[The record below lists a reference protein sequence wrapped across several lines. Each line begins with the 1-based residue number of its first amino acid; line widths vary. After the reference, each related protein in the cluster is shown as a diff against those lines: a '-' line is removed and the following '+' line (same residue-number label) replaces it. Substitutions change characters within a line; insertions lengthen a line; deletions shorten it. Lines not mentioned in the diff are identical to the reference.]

1 MPAQVGRVIC
11 LVPDNDTGQTFAHR
25 VKPNPCAP
33 RAPQILFR
41 TPHPKNPCP
50 TLSAYAPNW
59 QMSHIAPTPSPASPA
74 VPALDAHGHDPA
86 ADNWVPVLKKR
97 RKDGWSPDRQRAFI
111 ETLADTGSVATAA
124 QTVGMSESSAYRLRR
139 APGAE
144 AFDRAWSAAI
154 DAASKKL
161 LDAAFER
168 ALVGTDEPVFDR
180 DGRRVGRRLRQSDRL
195 LMFLL
200 RAYGP
205 DRFRD
210 AGPDRITAPAAAP
223 VAEALVHLHPA
234 PPAAPAALMAPNDL
248 AVALEVADLCD
259 GVLPPWY
266 RDDRGEAV
274 PASLAIPM
282 HDDDEAEL
290 R

>member
-1 MPAQVGRVIC
+1 
-11 LVPDNDTGQTFAHR
+11 
-25 VKPNPCAP
+25 
-33 RAPQILFR
+33 
-41 TPHPKNPCP
+41 
-50 TLSAYAPNW
+50 
-59 QMSHIAPTPSPASPA
+59 MSHIAPIPSPDPTATT
-74 VPALDAHGHDPA
+74 ALDAHGHDPA
-86 ADNWVPVLKKR
+86 AYDWVPVLKKR

-111 ETLADTGSVATAA
+111 EALADCGSVASAA
-124 QTVGMSESSAYRLRR
+124 RAVDMSESSAYRLRR

-180 DGRRVGRRLRQSDRL
+180 DGHRVGRRLRQSDRL

-205 DRFRD
+205 DCFRD
-210 AGPDRITAPAAAP
+210 TAARRTAPAATP
-223 VAEALVHLHPA
+223 VAEALAHLHPE
-234 PPAAPAALMAPNDL
+234 PPAAPAALMAPDDL

-259 GVLPPWY
+259 GALPPWY
-266 RDDRGEAV
+266 RDDPREAV
-274 PASLAIPM
+274 VIRSADA
-282 HDDDEAEL
+282 DAA
-290 R
+290 

>member
-1 MPAQVGRVIC
+1 
-11 LVPDNDTGQTFAHR
+11 
-25 VKPNPCAP
+25 
-33 RAPQILFR
+33 
-41 TPHPKNPCP
+41 
-50 TLSAYAPNW
+50 
-59 QMSHIAPTPSPASPA
+59 MSHITPIPSPDLA
-74 VPALDAHGHDPA
+74 PALDAHGHDPA
-86 ADNWVPVLKKR
+86 AYNWVPVLKKR
-97 RKDGWSPDRQRAFI
+97 RKDGWSPDKQRAFI

-154 DAASKKL
+154 DVASKKL

-180 DGRRVGRRLRQSDRL
+180 EGHRVGRRLRQSDRL

-210 AGPDRITAPAAAP
+210 AGPDRITAPAAVP

-234 PPAAPAALMAPNDL
+234 PPAAPEALMAPDDL

-259 GVLPPWY
+259 GTLPPWY
-266 RDDRGEAV
+266 RDDRDEAV
-274 PASLAIPM
+274 TDALAVPLP
-282 HDDDEAEL
+282 DADA

>member
-1 MPAQVGRVIC
+1 
-11 LVPDNDTGQTFAHR
+11 
-25 VKPNPCAP
+25 
-33 RAPQILFR
+33 
-41 TPHPKNPCP
+41 
-50 TLSAYAPNW
+50 
-59 QMSHIAPTPSPASPA
+59 MSHIAPIPAPDATPATTSETT
-74 VPALDAHGHDPA
+74 PALDAHGHDPA
-86 ADNWVPVLKKR
+86 AYDWVPVLKKR
-97 RKDGWSPDRQRAFI
+97 RKDGWSPDKQRAFI
-111 ETLADTGSVATAA
+111 EALADTGSVATAA
-124 QTVGMSESSAYRLRR
+124 QRVGMSESSAYRLRR

-180 DGRRVGRRLRQSDRL
+180 DGNRVGRRLRQSDRL

-205 DRFRD
+205 DCFRD
-210 AGPDRITAPAAAP
+210 AAARRTDPAPAATP
-223 VAEALVHLHPA
+223 VAEALVHLHPE
-234 PPAAPAALMAPNDL
+234 PPAAPAALMAPGDL

-259 GVLPPWY
+259 GELPHWY
-266 RDDRGEAV
+266 RDDASEAV
-274 PASLAIPM
+274 PAMPM
-282 HDDDEAEL
+282 HDDDRAEL

>member
-1 MPAQVGRVIC
+1 
-11 LVPDNDTGQTFAHR
+11 
-25 VKPNPCAP
+25 
-33 RAPQILFR
+33 
-41 TPHPKNPCP
+41 
-50 TLSAYAPNW
+50 
-59 QMSHIAPTPSPASPA
+59 MSHIAPIPAPGATPASPPDA
-74 VPALDAHGHDPA
+74 AAALDAHGHDPA
-86 ADNWVPVLKKR
+86 AYDWIPVLKKR
-97 RKDGWSPDRQRAFI
+97 RKDGWSPDKQRAFI
-111 ETLADTGSVATAA
+111 EALADSGSVTTAA
-124 QTVGMSESSAYRLRR
+124 QCVGMSESSAYRLRR

-180 DGRRVGRRLRQSDRL
+180 DGNRVGRRLRQSDRL

-205 DRFRD
+205 DCFRGN
-210 AGPDRITAPAAAP
+210 APGRATPAATP
-223 VAEALVHLHPA
+223 VAEALVHLHPE
-234 PPAAPAALMAPNDL
+234 PPAAPAALMAPDDL

-259 GVLPPWY
+259 GELPRWY
-266 RDDRGEAV
+266 RDDPAEAV
-274 PASLAIPM
+274 PVSPQMPM

-290 R
+290 H

>member
-1 MPAQVGRVIC
+1 MR
-11 LVPDNDTGQTFAHR
+11 LR
-25 VKPNPCAP
+25 VKPNPP
-33 RAPQILFR
+33 PMPQILFR
-41 TPHPKNPCP
+41 TPHPKYPCP
-50 TLSAYAPNW
+50 TLFAYAPNW
-59 QMSHIAPTPSPASPA
+59 QMSHIAPIPAPDAAPA
-74 VPALDAHGHDPA
+74 TVPESTSALDAHGHDPA
-86 ADNWVPVLKKR
+86 AYDWVPVLKKR
-97 RKDGWSPDRQRAFI
+97 RKDGWSPDKQRAFI
-111 ETLADTGSVATAA
+111 EALADSGSVATAA
-124 QTVGMSESSAYRLRR
+124 QRVDMSESSAYRLRR

-180 DGRRVGRRLRQSDRL
+180 DGNRVGRRLRQSDRL

-205 DRFRD
+205 DCFRD
-210 AGPDRITAPAAAP
+210 AARRTEPAPAVTP
-223 VAEALVHLHPA
+223 VAEALVHLHPE
-234 PPAAPAALMAPNDL
+234 PPTAPAALMAPGDL

-259 GVLPPWY
+259 GALPPWH
-266 RDDRGEAV
+266 RDDRDEAV
-274 PASLAIPM
+274 PEPVAVPT
-282 HDDDEAEL
+282 HDDREAEL

>member
-1 MPAQVGRVIC
+1 M
-11 LVPDNDTGQTFAHR
+11 N
-25 VKPNPCAP
+25 
-33 RAPQILFR
+33 
-41 TPHPKNPCP
+41 
-50 TLSAYAPNW
+50 
-59 QMSHIAPTPSPASPA
+59 HIAPIPSPEPTSAA
-74 VPALDAHGHDPA
+74 ALDAHGHDPA
-86 ADNWVPVLKKR
+86 AYHWVPVLKKR

-111 ETLADTGSVATAA
+111 EALADTGSVATAA
-124 QTVGMSESSAYRLRR
+124 QHVGMSESSAYRLRR

-154 DAASKKL
+154 EAASKKL

-180 DGRRVGRRLRQSDRL
+180 DGNRVGRRLRQSDRL

-210 AGPDRITAPAAAP
+210 VGPDRITAPAATP
-223 VAEALVHLHPA
+223 VAEALVHLHPE
-234 PPAAPAALMAPNDL
+234 PPAAPAALMAPDDL
-248 AVALEVADLCD
+248 AVALEVADICD
-259 GVLPPWY
+259 GTLPHWY
-266 RDDRGEAV
+266 RDDAGEAV
-274 PASLAIPM
+274 PASPEMPI
-282 HDDDEAEL
+282 HYDDRAEL